1 MIVYLKINKKQIA
14 LVYKTKGAKYKMKE
28 NTVIIITM
36 IFNLIVAIIKLVSG
50 IIFSFST
57 LIADSIQS
65 FMDFVTDII
74 SLIANKIGKRRANKT
89 YPFGYGQVYYLAN
102 LFTGALLFLI
112 GIFILC
118 QFFFFKGSL
127 EPNPTLLVIIIIVLV
142 MKLIVVKML
151 NHYGKKFKSELMIE
165 ASKESKAD
173 FISTCVVL
181 TVFILSFLESYIP
194 ININI
199 DKIGSLGMAIYVFY
213 ASIKMIIVNVRG
225 VLTNDEEN
233 NEIKEEII
241 KELGKFK
248 ELTFKKVKIIKM
260 STYFSVFIQVEVK
273 DNMTIKK
280 YLVIEKKLKSHLK
293 FKNRLIRFIDIE
305 PV

>member
-1 MIVYLKINKKQIA
+1 M
-14 LVYKTKGAKYKMKE
+14 MKE

-36 IFNLIVAIIKLVSG
+36 IINLIVAIMKITLG

-65 FMDFVTDII
+65 FIDFITDIT
-74 SLIANKIGKRRANKT
+74 SLIANKIGKRRANNT

-112 GIFILC
+112 GIFILY
-118 QFFFFKGSL
+118 QFFFFEGNLK
-127 EPNPTLLVIIIIVLV
+127 PNLTLFIFIIIILV
-142 MKLIVVKML
+142 MKSIVVKLL
-151 NHYGKKFKSELMIE
+151 NQYGKKFKSELMIE
-165 ASKESKAD
+165 ASKESNAD

-181 TVFILSFLESYIP
+181 AIFILTLLESYIP

-199 DKIGSLGMAIYVFY
+199 DKIGSLGMSIYVFY
-213 ASIKMIIVNVRG
+213 TSIKIIINNIKG
-225 VLTNDEEN
+225 ILTNDEEN

-248 ELTFKKVKIIKM
+248 ELNLKKVKVIKM
-260 STYFSVFIQVEVK
+260 SAYYSVFIQVEAQE
-273 DNMTIKK
+273 NLTIKK
-280 YLVIEKKLKSHLK
+280 YISIERKVKSHLK
-293 FKNRLIRFIDIE
+293 TKNKLIRFIDIE

>member
-1 MIVYLKINKKQIA
+1 
-14 LVYKTKGAKYKMKE
+14 MKE

-36 IFNLIVAIIKLVSG
+36 IINLIVAIMKITLG

-65 FMDFVTDII
+65 FIDFVTDIT
-74 SLIANKIGKRRANKT
+74 SLIANKIGKRRANNT

-102 LFTGALLFLI
+102 LFTGVLLFLI
-112 GIFILC
+112 GIFILY
-118 QFFFFKGSL
+118 QFFFFEGNLK
-127 EPNPTLLVIIIIVLV
+127 PNFTLFIFIIIILV
-142 MKLIVVKML
+142 MKSIVVKLL

-165 ASKESKAD
+165 ASKESNAD

-181 TVFILSFLESYIP
+181 AIFILTLLKSYIP

-199 DKIGSLGMAIYVFY
+199 DKIGSLGMSIYVFY
-213 ASIKMIIVNVRG
+213 TSIKMIINNIRG
-225 VLTNDEEN
+225 ILTNDEEN

-248 ELTFKKVKIIKM
+248 ELNLKKVKVIKM
-260 STYFSVFIQVEVK
+260 SAYYSVFIQVEAQE
-273 DNMTIKK
+273 NLTIKK
-280 YLVIEKKLKSHLK
+280 YLSIERKAKFNLKT
-293 FKNRLIRFIDIE
+293 KNKLIRFIDIE

>member
-1 MIVYLKINKKQIA
+1 
-14 LVYKTKGAKYKMKE
+14 MKE

-36 IFNLIVAIIKLVSG
+36 IINLIVAIMKITLG

-65 FMDFVTDII
+65 FIDFVTDIT
-74 SLIANKIGKRRANKT
+74 SLIANKIGKRRANNT

-112 GIFILC
+112 GIFILY
-118 QFFFFKGSL
+118 QFFFFEGNLK
-127 EPNPTLLVIIIIVLV
+127 PNLTLFIFIIIILV
-142 MKLIVVKML
+142 MKSIVVKLL
-151 NHYGKKFKSELMIE
+151 NQYGKKFKSELMIE
-165 ASKESKAD
+165 ASKESNAD

-181 TVFILSFLESYIP
+181 AIFILTLLESYIP

-199 DKIGSLGMAIYVFY
+199 DKIGSLGMSIYVFY
-213 ASIKMIIVNVRG
+213 TSIKIIINIIRG
-225 VLTNDEEN
+225 ILTNDEEN

-248 ELTFKKVKIIKM
+248 ELNLKKVKVIKM
-260 STYFSVFIQVEVK
+260 SAYYSVFIQVEAQE
-273 DNMTIKK
+273 NLTIKK
-280 YLVIEKKLKSHLK
+280 YISIERKVKSHLK
-293 FKNRLIRFIDIE
+293 TKNKLIRFIDIE